1 MQSTNPHYVNGGN
14 SAAAAA
20 SYPWVNIEGMTE
32 VGWHVSSD
40 SVTGT
45 YVWEVTS
52 LSAELDPNKIAPSA
66 GQIALVILPSAE
78 QTLATPA
85 ATVVNHVFTF
95 SIAESTNCS
104 KLPAAKWM
112 RMRSTRSAGGSAT
125 GLNIGVTRKGND

>member
-1 MQSTNPHYVNGGN
+1 MQSTNPHYAQNAPSN
-14 SAAAAA
+14 AAAA
-20 SYPWVNIEGMTE
+20 SYPWILIEGVDE

-52 LSAELDPNKIAPSA
+52 LATDDPNKIAPSA
-66 GQIALVILPSAE
+66 AQIAVVILAAAE

-85 ATVVNHVFTF
+85 GVVVNHVFSFAT
-95 SIAESTNCS
+95 ESTNCS
-104 KLPAAKWM
+104 KLPRAKWM

-125 GLNIGVTRKGND
+125 GLNVGVTRKGNV